1 MQNNPF
7 KVSWSA
13 KGNTLCLGHWEIS
26 YLDLPVVLPRARRDQ
41 DMGTENIYNYLDPD
55 D

>member
-26 YLDLPVVLPRARRDQ
+26 YLDLPVVFLERAEIKIWARR
-41 DMGTENIYNYLDPD
+41 ISIII
-55 D
+55 